1 MQILIDKDRDNFN
14 NKLKEEH
21 DQRRI
26 EQMELVQRL
35 DNNERCGKSDITVCI
50 VVSLFYLD
58 RTNNYVLC
66 ARKRLENCSA
76 YWAYVKIFTYVTV
89 SLKKAIVRYHFCQ

>member
-50 VVSLFYLD
+50 VVSPFLD
-58 RTNNYVLC
+58 LTNVYVYYAL
-66 ARKRLENCSA
+66 
-76 YWAYVKIFTYVTV
+76 VKDLKTTALIGLTYF
-89 SLKKAIVRYHFCQ
+89 KAS

>member
-35 DNNERCGKSDITVCI
+35 DNNERCGKSDITVRI
-50 VVSLFYLD
+50 VVSFFRSYQHL
-58 RTNNYVLC
+58 RTMYAL
-66 ARKRLENCSA
+66 
-76 YWAYVKIFTYVTV
+76 VKD
-89 SLKKAIVRYHFCQ
+89 LKPAALIGLTIK

>member
-50 VVSLFYLD
+50 VVSLFEIVPTVTYYALVKD
-58 RTNNYVLC
+58 LKTAALIGLMFKSLRTSI
-66 ARKRLENCSA
+66 K
-76 YWAYVKIFTYVTV
+76 V
-89 SLKKAIVRYHFCQ
+89 SLNVQLFATIIIR

>member
-58 RTNNYVLC
+58 RTNSYVIC
-66 ARKRLENCSA
+66 AHERLENCSA
-76 YWAYVKIFTYVTV
+76 YWAYV
-89 SLKKAIVRYHFCQ
+89 

>member
-50 VVSLFYLD
+50 VVSFI
-58 RTNNYVLC
+58 R
-66 ARKRLENCSA
+66 
-76 YWAYVKIFTYVTV
+76 
-89 SLKKAIVRYHFCQ
+89 

>member
-76 YWAYVKIFTYVTV
+76 YWAYVKIITYFKV
-89 SLKKAIVRYHFCQ
+89 SLNVQLFATIFIK